1 MGRDGANT
9 HSGTKLIQTEGDEF
23 GGGIGLATWELLSCL
38 LPDDIR
44 GDVRQVHIID
54 SGSKLLLVE
63 GVPVGGTIN
72 SESVPLSLQR
82 QERGIAAPA
91 VTRTTH
97 FLTPLRHLSS
107 FLLYLFNFVHVK
119 YICATQ
125 WNPETHMGKILI
137 ITSRAFFRSL

>member
-54 SGSKLLLVE
+54 SGSKQRYARVLVE
-63 GVPVGGTIN
+63 GVFFV
-72 SESVPLSLQR
+72 V
-82 QERGIAAPA
+82 
-91 VTRTTH
+91 
-97 FLTPLRHLSS
+97 FL
-107 FLLYLFNFVHVK
+107 
-119 YICATQ
+119 
-125 WNPETHMGKILI
+125 
-137 ITSRAFFRSL
+137 